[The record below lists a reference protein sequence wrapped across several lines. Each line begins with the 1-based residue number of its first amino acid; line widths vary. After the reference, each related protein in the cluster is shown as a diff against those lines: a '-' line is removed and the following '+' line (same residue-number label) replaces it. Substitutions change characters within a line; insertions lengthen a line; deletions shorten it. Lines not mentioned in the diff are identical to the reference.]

1 MHLTFSIYIYLFF
14 YLNNL
19 FWSYLIKMIVFRL
32 RKHQFK
38 LFPSK
43 YIDIEMYIEMD
54 TVWITDSDKVGASK
68 VICVR
73 DPIMGI
79 NVCRQ

>member
-14 YLNNL
+14 YLNYL
-19 FWSYLIKMIVFRL
+19 FWSYLVKIIVFRQ
-32 RKHQFK
+32 RKHSFK

-43 YIDIEMYIEMD
+43 YINIERL
-54 TVWITDSDKVGASK
+54 WITDSDQVGASK